1 MVLETGR
8 MRRAIWLAC
17 ALLAGAISLL
27 GCRAHDMGN
36 ANRAAVNRNGPSVA
50 ANQASPADSH
60 THAPGDGHAP
70 ANDGVR
76 RITPAELQAALARGE
91 AVVVDVRNQDM
102 YDRGHTQGARLIPYS
117 DIGARANELPRDKL
131 IVTYCS

>member
-1 MVLETGR
+1 
-8 MRRAIWLAC
+8 MRRAFWLAC
-17 ALLAGAISLL
+17 ALLAGAIALV
-27 GCRAHDMGN
+27 GCRAHDMDN
-36 ANRAAVNRNGPSVA
+36 ANRAAGNTNGSSVA
-50 ANQASPADSH
+50 ATPAAADSH
-60 THAPGDGHAP
+60 AHAPGDGHAS
-70 ANDGVR
+70 DGVR

-117 DIGARANELPRDKL
+117 DIGARAGELPRDKL